1 MTALIHGYTY
11 KFIRT
16 TPFPDRIAMWT
27 KISAL
32 ADTLGEDDCHI
43 TLSIDTDATFMDLG
57 LPFEWLLNRW
67 GVTPKT
73 SLTMP
78 RDPDVVPRNIDAARG
93 NINLNCGFVI
103 AQNLPRTQEILK
115 AWASCPDDEAR
126 YPNCSRWKKAWP
138 AEQAA
143 FSEYIRYEFDE
154 PEDIRVIDCDE
165 ANGFPDSETECTGIF
180 VRHHW
185 TQKGLV
191 KAAMADVLTGATLER
206 IHREF
211 LDEEERV
218 VVSRTAND
226 FTSRRDEDKH

>member
-1 MTALIHGYTY
+1 
-11 KFIRT
+11 
-16 TPFPDRIAMWT
+16 MWT

-32 ADTLGEDDCHI
+32 ADTLGEEDCHI
-43 TLSIDTDATFMDLG
+43 TLSIDADATFMDLS

-67 GVTPKT
+67 GVTPGT

-78 RDPDVVPRNIDAARG
+78 RDPDEPQNLDAARG

-115 AWASCPDDEAR
+115 AWASCPDDEIR
-126 YPNCSRWKKAWP
+126 FPNCSRWKSAWP

-143 FSEYIRYEFDE
+143 FGEYIRYEFDE
-154 PEDIRVIDCDE
+154 PEDIREIECDE
-165 ANGFPDSETECTGIF
+165 ANGFPGSDGGCTGVF

-185 TQKGLV
+185 TDKALV
-191 KAAMADVLTGATLER
+191 KAAMADVLAAATMAR

-211 LDEEERV
+211 LNDEEV
-218 VVSRTAND
+218 VVWRTENN
-226 FTSRRDEDKH
+226 FTSGADMGHHV